1 MEALFTDSVLGT
13 LAILW
18 LVVVLD
24 FIWRWP
30 SAYHPLTL
38 LRLMASSMAKKVLP
52 AKQDPAMQHYISGA
66 LGPVVIITPFAVLLG
81 LLVYIAEYP
90 LFFEAVLM
98 LALVDFNHIRFQYK
112 RVVAAVGKNKKVLTR
127 ETLTPIVYRDC
138 EKLTDIGIAKAAI
151 ESLVLRFCYQ
161 YWGVLFWFLLA
172 GPVTALVYRMLL
184 TINWEWHWRKPGY
197 LRFSQPVHN
206 LTKAMR
212 AIPAFIASL
221 ALILVT
227 HPIKSFT
234 AMINAKARDQSSLI
248 LAVIGGGHDIK
259 LGGPA
264 FYHGQKY
271 RYPRVGGQRDV
282 RYSDMIYCQRA
293 ITRASLLLATLSTL
307 LLLALWESPRVPGL
321 Y

>member
-1 MEALFTDSVLGT
+1 MEALITDSVLGT

-18 LVVVLD
+18 LVVLLD

-30 SAYHPLTL
+30 SAYHPLSL
-38 LRLMASSMAKKVLP
+38 LRIMANNMAKKVLP
-52 AKQDPAMQHYISGA
+52 LKQDPSLQHYISGA
-66 LGPVVIITPFAVLLG
+66 LGVIVLITPFAVLVG

-98 LALVDFNHIRFQYK
+98 LALVDFSHIRFQYA
-112 RVVAAVGKNKKVLTR
+112 RVVAAVGNHKKMLSR
-127 ETLTPIVYRDC
+127 EMLNPIVYRDC
-138 EKLTDIGIAKAAI
+138 TRLTDIGIAKAAI

-161 YWGVLFWFLLA
+161 YWGVLFWFLVA

-184 TINWEWHWRKPGY
+184 TLNWEWHWRKPGY

-206 LTKAMR
+206 LTKALR
-212 AIPAFIASL
+212 AIPAFIAII
-221 ALILVT
+221 ALCMVT
-227 HPIKSFT
+227 NPL
-234 AMINAKARDQSSLI
+234 KAWRALMNTKVRDQSSLI
-248 LAVIGGGHDIK
+248 LAVMGGGHDIK

-264 FYHGQKY
+264 FYHGHMN
-271 RYPRVGGQRDV
+271 RYPRVGGQREV

-293 ITRASLLLATLSTL
+293 ITRASLLLIALSTL
-307 LLLALWESPRVPGL
+307 LLLAIWEIPPVTSF